1 MCREW
6 NISEYKMWL
15 IKESEVIVH
24 IKINK
29 MEEKVIALIARVLNV
44 PTSEIGMDT
53 EIGDL
58 DEWDSLHN
66 VEIIAQLENEFGVKI
81 TSDMIMDLE
90 DVSDIVALMEELTD

>member
-1 MCREW
+1 
-6 NISEYKMWL
+6 MWL

>member
-1 MCREW
+1 
-6 NISEYKMWL
+6 
-15 IKESEVIVH
+15 
-24 IKINK
+24 